1 MKKRLGLML
10 AALVAVVGVVST
22 FTTTPVSA
30 NRNKPDT
37 DWNDHEWQSWR
48 NDKWREYKFV
58 QTGLFPSTQPTAV
71 GDRYVLTEDVYDQWG
86 NIIGK
91 DSVTCTATRL
101 PSDGAEFL
109 CNGSVTIDNKG
120 DIQVQGMWKQG
131 ETYFTLSVTGGDG
144 KFKFAH
150 GIAKVWTTSDTT
162 RKVVFDFN

>member
-1 MKKRLGLML
+1 MKKKLSLIM
-10 AALVAVVGVVST
+10 AAVVAMVGVAVSVT
-22 FTTTPVSA
+22 APATA
-30 NRNKPDT
+30 NRNKPDIN
-37 DWNDHEWQSWR
+37 WNDGDWQAWR

-58 QTGLFPSTQPTAV
+58 QTGLFPNTQPAAV

-91 DSVTCTATRL
+91 DSVACTAIRL
-101 PSDGAEFL
+101 PADGAEFL

-131 ETYFTLSVTGGDG
+131 ETYFTLGVTGGDG

-150 GIAKVWTTSDTT
+150 GVAKVWIVSDTE
-162 RKVVFDFN
+162 RKVKFDFN